1 MPNYSKLF
9 SLDNETLEILKT
21 KKNQSE
27 FVRDAIKKA
36 NSLGE
41 ITEEK
46 KELIVKLVGKT

>member
-36 NSLGE
+36 NNLGE
-41 ITEEK
+41 ITQEN
-46 KELIVKLVGKT
+46 LVLKVRRIG